1 MDFKTETNTFFRMK
15 TAFVAFLLIST
26 YNIYGQDLLWHAYS
40 DGQMFSNEYCYVQ
53 ADPEGNVI
61 HCGLFTDTTGFV
73 MPFDTI
79 SYAPQQDSVNSCMLR
94 KMSADGLLMWQVV
107 LESDSGSIV
116 SLGLEVDYAGNSY
129 IFGWFDGLIDFDYGP
144 GEMLVEHGQTSHGFI
159 AKYSTTGEPLWVKSF
174 LTDNYIAVQAVAI
187 ATSGEVYIGG
197 SYSGTVDLDPGSAEV
212 SYTNN
217 FSFPDSYMVK
227 LDAAGNYVWSYT
239 LVGPSNGSDSFTEL
253 EIGPDGNIYGA
264 GQNKFAFDIDPGPG
278 IMTIPGGNSVAA
290 FIFCIN
296 PNMQLQFA
304 YPYAGSGTRRV
315 TEICFDDDDN
325 VYVSG
330 EFPSTV
336 DVDLQSGTTT
346 FQAVT
351 SLNDNF
357 IAKYNGDMQ
366 LIWAKQLGGL
376 GADRLLNLFVDGD
389 GNCYGAGSF
398 SNHSTDYDPGPETYI
413 LEGEVYAMPVI
424 FKLNSNGDFQ
434 WARRLISNDSGRAA
448 EVTKSIDGRLYVTG
462 WISTL
467 ANADLQDGYVEIP
480 QPNLNGF
487 YILAL
492 EENACSAMSVLLNE
506 TEALDCALAGSVTAT
521 PYAGSAPYSYVW
533 TDFPDADSEVLPV
546 GAPGLFTVEVTDAL
560 GCTFNQSIYVEGP
573 IADTLDAVMSIAS
586 GPFVPGFDNQLY
598 LSLDALGCSPISGSV
613 QVVLDSGLTYLSSVP
628 VPNTISGDTLTWFYN
643 NLTHDNSSLI
653 TVYVTAS
660 VGYISGDTIPIAATL
675 VANEAN
681 ENAGNNSI
689 LQHYIVVSSY
699 DPNMIIV
706 QPEGY
711 TEAGFVLA
719 GDVLTY
725 TIHFQNTGDYYASF
739 IAIRDTLSEY
749 LKLSTLN
756 LLNSSHPCEVQLLE
770 DHVVNF
776 AINGIWLPG
785 AFDEPASH
793 GYITFS
799 IQIENDAP
807 MQSEIPN
814 RVGIYFD
821 YNPPIITNT
830 VLNTIFDCSMMAS
843 DFQDNYL
850 MTIDNIE
857 EINPQSAFAE
867 NTAWFIGNDLIATS
881 PTYAPNTLQQGN
893 YTITVETSNPLC
905 TTTHDFELQLII
917 PIPACPGDF
926 DEDGIVTVLDLIVY
940 IGDFGCTSNCIAD
953 NTGDGQVT
961 VADLNTLLEWFG
973 VICED

>member
-1 MDFKTETNTFFRMK
+1 MK
-15 TAFVAFLLIST
+15 FAFVAFLLILT
-26 YNIYGQDLLWHAYS
+26 YSIYGQDLLWHAYS

-61 HCGLFTDTTGFV
+61 HCGLFTDTTSFV
-73 MPFDTI
+73 MPFDTVTY
-79 SYAPQQDSVNSCMLR
+79 SPQQDSVNTCMLR

-107 LESDSGSIV
+107 LETDTGSIV
-116 SLGLEVDYAGNSY
+116 ALGLEVDDAGNSY
-129 IFGWFDGLIDFDYGP
+129 IFGWFKGLIDFDYGP
-144 GEMLVEHGQTSHGFI
+144 GEMLVEHGQTNHGYL
-159 AKYSTTGEPLWVKSF
+159 AKYSPAGEPLWVKSF
-174 LTDNYIAVQAVAI
+174 LTDNYVSVQAAAI
-187 ATSGEVYIGG
+187 TTSGEVYVGG
-197 SYSGTVDLDPGSAEV
+197 SYSGDIDLDPGIAEA

-239 LVGPSNGSDSFTEL
+239 IVGPSSGSDSFTEL

-264 GQNKFAFDIDPGPG
+264 GQNKLAFDIDPGPG
-278 IMTIPGGNSVAA
+278 TTTIPGNNSVAA
-290 FIFCIN
+290 FIFCIS
-296 PNMQLQFA
+296 PNMELQFG
-304 YPYAGSGTRRV
+304 YPYGGSGSRRI
-315 TEICFDDDDN
+315 TSICFDDDAN

-330 EFPSTV
+330 EYSAII
-336 DVDLQSGTTT
+336 DADLQSGTTNL
-346 FQAVT
+346 QAVT
-351 SLNDNF
+351 SLNDNM
-357 IAKYNGDMQ
+357 IAKYNSDMQ

-376 GADRLLNLFVDGD
+376 GADRLLNLVVDGD
-389 GNCYGAGSF
+389 GTCYGAGSF

-413 LEGEVYAMPVI
+413 LEGDAYGMPVI

-434 WARRLISNDSGRAA
+434 WARRLISNDTGRAA
-448 EVTKSIDGRLYVTG
+448 EISKSIDGRLYVTG
-462 WISTL
+462 WISAM

-492 EENACSAMSVLLNE
+492 EENVCSAMSVLLNE

-521 PYAGSAPYSYVW
+521 PYAGSAPYNFAW
-533 TDFPDADSEVLPV
+533 TDFPDANSEVLPV
-546 GAPGLFTVEVTDAL
+546 DAPGLFTAEVTDAT

-598 LSLDALGCSPISGSV
+598 LTLDALGCSTISGSV
-613 QVVLDSGLTYLSSVP
+613 QLVLDSGLTYLSSLP
-628 VPNTISGDTLTWFYN
+628 APNAISGDTLTWNYN
-643 NLTHDNSSLI
+643 NLTHDNSITISVAVNTSL
-653 TVYVTAS
+653 
-660 VGYISGDTIPIAATL
+660 GYISGDTIPIAAIL
-675 VANEAN
+675 QANEAN
-681 ENAGNNSI
+681 ENADNNSL
-689 LQHYIVVSSY
+689 LQHYTVVSSY
-699 DPNMIIV
+699 DPNMIVV

-739 IAIRDTLSEY
+739 IAIRDTLSEH

-770 DHVVNF
+770 NHVVNF
-776 AINGIWLPG
+776 WFDGIWLPG

-799 IQIENDAP
+799 IQIEDDAP
-807 MQSEIPN
+807 MLSEMSN

-830 VLNTIFDCSMMAS
+830 VLNTIFECSMMAS
-843 DFQDNYL
+843 SFQDNYL

-857 EINPQSAFAE
+857 EINPQSTYAE
-867 NTAWFIGNDLIATS
+867 NTNWFIGEELISTS
-881 PTYAPNTLQQGN
+881 PTYTPGSLQPGN
-893 YTITVETSNPLC
+893 YTFTVETTNPLC
-905 TTTHDFELQLII
+905 TSTYDFELQLII

-926 DEDGIVTVLDLIVY
+926 DEDGIVTVLDLIIY
-940 IGDFGCTSNCIAD
+940 MGEFGCTSNCSAD

-973 VICED
+973 VICGE